1 MTARD
6 AILICERIGEV
17 AVLTLNRPEARN
29 AISRELLRRLL
40 AEVASLDDD
49 DSIGAIVLTG
59 ADPAFCAGV
68 DLKELLSIPGAG
80 REVGPRT
87 GPLFECRTPII
98 GAVNGPAYT
107 GGFELALN
115 CHWLIASERARFAD
129 THARFGFTPGW
140 GLSVLLAEAVG
151 TRRARRL
158 SATGEALDAERA
170 HEWGLVTEVVAHEA
184 LLPRALEIAEQ
195 ITRQDRGAIRAL
207 TGLFNEQAR
216 VSGRELWRIEH
227 DTWIDPDSLR

>member
-1 MTARD
+1 MTSD
-6 AILICERIGEV
+6 ESLIGETIGEV

-40 AEVASLDDD
+40 AEVAALDADE
-49 DSIGAIVLTG
+49 SIGAIVLTG
-59 ADPAFCAGV
+59 SDPAFCAGV
-68 DLKELLSIPGAG
+68 DLSELLNVPGAG

-87 GPLFECRTPII
+87 GPMFECRTPVI

-129 THARFGFTPGW
+129 THVKFGFTPGW

-151 TRRARRL
+151 RRRARQL
-158 SATGEALDAERA
+158 AMTSEVLDARQA
-170 HEWGLVTEVVAHEA
+170 HDWGLVNEVTAHED
-184 LLPRALEIAEQ
+184 LLPRALEIAALVAS
-195 ITRQDRGAIRAL
+195 RDRSAVRAL
-207 TGLFNEQAR
+207 TGLFVDQAR
-216 VSGRELWRIEH
+216 VADGESWQLEH
-227 DTWIDPDSLR
+227 DAWIDPDSLG